1 MFFSKKTLA
10 LILLSVSVLAAW
22 LTAQD
27 TDVIKLPAPQMT
39 GGKPLLD
46 CLKARQSGREFDVE
60 KLSTQVLSNLLW
72 AADGINRPDS
82 GKRTAPSAV
91 NWQDIDIFAATADG
105 LFLYLPKEHALRKIL
120 GEDVRAAMG
129 KPIASLFELPRRTA
143 GKLGNVKTEIM
154 FIERCLSLLRPGGR
168 MAIVLPEGIFNNPS
182 QAYVRRFCEDRAF
195 IRAVVSLPQDTF
207 VSSGASVKASLL
219 FMQKYTEDEKADY
232 ERKRADAER
241 EIRATKIETET
252 ALLRMKT
259 EAAKDAA
266 KREDA
271 VAAMKRY
278 QRSMEDRIEAEV
290 RASLKERFPYPV
302 FLYEAEHVGITATG
316 EPDATELYEDPTLGL
331 PPGITADT
339 TALALYRAFRADPKA
354 FLRGQA

>member
-129 KPIASLFELPRRTA
+129 KQEFVKDVPLNLIYVSDYSKIPRGTDEDKRFTSGAHTGFIGQNVYLYCASGGLVTVIRGAIDREEMA
-143 GKLGNVKTEIM
+143 KVMK
-154 FIERCLSLLRPGGR
+154 LRPEQHITL
-168 MAIVLPEGIFNNPS
+168 A
-182 QAYVRRFCEDRAF
+182 Q
-195 IRAVVSLPQDTF
+195 
-207 VSSGASVKASLL
+207 SVG
-219 FMQKYTEDEKADY
+219 
-232 ERKRADAER
+232 
-241 EIRATKIETET
+241 
-252 ALLRMKT
+252 
-259 EAAKDAA
+259 
-266 KREDA
+266 
-271 VAAMKRY
+271 
-278 QRSMEDRIEAEV
+278 
-290 RASLKERFPYPV
+290 YP
-302 FLYEAEHVGITATG
+302 
-316 EPDATELYEDPTLGL
+316 
-331 PPGITADT
+331 
-339 TALALYRAFRADPKA
+339 KK
-354 FLRGQA
+354 